1 MRVVGL
7 YLAAG
12 NSTRLGKDKR
22 FLPIN
27 NQPLASLAFVQA
39 LQSHLTELIV
49 VVKSNDDLSW
59 IPSIAY
65 EKEYVHEWTFVVA
78 KGGQSDSI
86 KAGLRQ
92 AKQAD
97 AILIMLADQ
106 PFVTCQMIND
116 RLTKWCCNPSL
127 DYVATLY
134 RSVLQPPIILS
145 NKLFPKLF
153 LLTGDQGARLILQS
167 PVYKGS
173 FIEES
178 QLIDVDTLDDYNQ
191 LLDAMRQ
198 KGEREG

>member
-1 MRVVGL
+1 MRVVGI

-12 NSTRLGKDKR
+12 NSIRLGKDKR

-49 VVKSNDDLSW
+49 VVKSNDDLGW

-65 EKEYVHEWTFVVA
+65 EKEYVHKWTFVVA
-78 KGGQSDSI
+78 QGGQSNSI
-86 KAGLRQ
+86 KAGLHH
-92 AKQAD
+92 AEQAD

-106 PFVTCQMIND
+106 PFVTSQMIND
-116 RLTKWCCNPSL
+116 RLTKWYCNSSL
-127 DYVATLY
+127 DYVATLCS
-134 RSVLQPPIILS
+134 SVLQPPIILS

-178 QLIDVDTLDDYNQ
+178 QLVDVDTLDDYNQ